1 MVDSYLDRLPTSLE
15 LPCSDDTPVDNED
28 QNFLP
33 NFILFLLQSIWAK
46 RLDWFFGADMAI
58 YHTTGVNPRVPVVP
72 DGFLSLGVERR
83 KKSGSR
89 SSYVVW
95 EENGIVP
102 TFVLEVV
109 SQTYGGEYD
118 KKMEIYVKLNVLY
131 YVVYN
136 PNFCQRDQHQPLEV
150 YKLVD
155 DFYQLQIGEP
165 FWMQEVGLGIG
176 RGINSNGGLQREVLY
191 WYNQQSSRY
200 QTAEELLTQYRQQFG
215 ELPGS

>member
-33 NFILFLLQSIWAK
+33 NFLLFLLQSIWAK
-46 RLDWFFGADMAI
+46 RLDWFFGVDMAI

-83 KKSGSR
+83 KASGSR

-118 KKMEIYVKLNVLY
+118 KKMEIYAKLGVSY
-131 YVVYN
+131 YVIYN
-136 PNFCQRDQHQPLEV
+136 PNFWKRDQHQPLEV

-155 DFYQLQIGEP
+155 GFYKLQIGEP

-176 RGINSNGGLQREVLY
+176 RGINSDGGLETEVLY
-191 WYNQQSSRY
+191 WYNKQSSRY